1 VGSAIAVVWGVF
13 VHDPIP
19 RDTGIAVIWS
29 LFVLAMKRLSNSYV
43 ARVRRGR

>member
-19 RDTGIAVIWS
+19 RDTGIAVICS